1 MKVVTTSPA
10 MQRVAELVDRVAATA
25 SNVLV
30 LGESGTGKDA
40 TARVIHD
47 RSPRR
52 DRPFVKIDCAALPEE
67 LLESELFGFEKGA
80 FTGASDSKRG
90 RLEAADGGTL
100 VLDEI
105 ASLIPS
111 SQAKLLRVIEERRFE
126 RLGGKQP
133 IEIDVRIIAL
143 ANVDI
148 KEAVRAR
155 AFRDDLYYRLAVVT
169 IELPRLVDRFEDVP
183 ELADDFVRQFASR
196 SGRKGVRLSS
206 EALEALSSY
215 DFPGNVR
222 ELRNIIEHAVLMSS
236 KDLIG
241 VEGLPE
247 YLRSAARLMQSRK
260 TKPSLAELEA
270 VYIREVLEHTR
281 GNKTRAAEILGISR
295 KNLYEKMRRYNI
307 GKLSAKLSSSDFVVS
322 GSEVEAHSEPGT
334 LDPELS

>member
-1 MKVVTTSPA
+1 MKVVITSPA

-40 TARVIHD
+40 TARLIHD

-52 DRPFVKIDCAALPEE
+52 DRPFVKIDCAALPED
-67 LLESELFGFEKGA
+67 LLESELFGYEKGA

-90 RLEAADGGTL
+90 RLEAADSGTL

-105 ASLIPS
+105 SSLRPS

-126 RLGGKQP
+126 RLGGKQS

-143 ANVDI
+143 ANIDI

-169 IELPRLVDRFEDVP
+169 IELPRLVDRSEDLP
-183 ELADDFVRQFASR
+183 QLADNFVQQFASR
-196 SGRKGVRLSS
+196 SGRDGVRLSS
-206 EALEALSSY
+206 EALEALASY

-222 ELRNIIEHAVLMSS
+222 ELRNIIEHAVLMSA

-241 VEGLPE
+241 LDGLPE

-260 TKPSLAELEA
+260 MKPSLAELEA

-295 KNLYEKMRRYNI
+295 KNLYEKIRRYNI
-307 GKLSAKLSSSDFVVS
+307 GKLGAGLSSSEFVVP
-322 GSEVEAHSEPGT
+322 GPEFEAHTEQGT
-334 LDPELS
+334 VDPEIL

>member
-1 MKVVTTSPA
+1 MKLVTTSPA
-10 MQRVAELVDRVAATA
+10 MQIVAELVDRVAATA

-40 TARVIHD
+40 TARLIHD

-52 DRPFVKIDCAALPEE
+52 NQPFVKIDCAALPEE
-67 LLESELFGFEKGA
+67 LLESELFGYEKGA

-111 SQAKLLRVIEERRFE
+111 SQAKLLRVIEERKFE
-126 RLGGKQP
+126 RLGGKQS
-133 IEIDVRIIAL
+133 IEIDVRIVAL

-155 AFRDDLYYRLAVVT
+155 TFRDDLYYRLAVVT
-169 IELPRLVDRFEDVP
+169 IELPRLVDRFEDLP
-183 ELADDFVRQFASR
+183 QLAEDFVRQFASR
-196 SGRKGVRLSS
+196 NGRNGVRLSHEAV
-206 EALEALSSY
+206 EALESY

-222 ELRNIIEHAVLMSS
+222 ELRNIIEHAVLMTGD
-236 KDLIG
+236 DLIG
-241 VEGLPE
+241 PGGLPE
-247 YLRSAARLMQSRK
+247 YLRSASRLMQSRK

-270 VYIREVLEHTR
+270 VYIREVLDHTR

-295 KNLYEKMRRYNI
+295 KNLYEKMRRYNV
-307 GKLSAKLSSSDFVVS
+307 GKVNAKA
-322 GSEVEAHSEPGT
+322 GSEFAVANPELEALSERGT